1 MTTIIMQCTF
11 CEREFSLKWFI
22 PEDGGETGNL
32 GDYICNAFPKG
43 IPAFVELGSDSP
55 EGSKKCPKF
64 ITKQAMDEDDRE
76 LMAEMPW
83 F

>member
-1 MTTIIMQCTF
+1 MTTILMQCAF
-11 CEREFSLKWFI
+11 CEKGDSLQWII

-43 IPAFVELGSDSP
+43 IPSFVELGSEAP
-55 EGSKKCPKF
+55 GGPQKCSKF
-64 ITKQAMDEDDRE
+64 IVSQTMDEDDRE
-76 LMAEMPW
+76 LMVEMPW